1 VKKIN
6 LVFVCLFLIIASL
19 LSGCTQMDKIQ
30 VKVGLKNND
39 FEYMKQN
46 KVKKIVIQSTRDSG
60 YKFILTN
67 PVAISEIYDIL
78 SSARS
83 VDAKSSLKPDYIFD
97 IYENDKVVHE
107 FNYIVGLD
115 KNDGGNLYS
124 NDKNYIVTNR
134 IDTEILNQ
142 FNDDRTPKDFS
153 QIYYTFISECIDKY
167 RDSTKSNKSIGI
179 DINDD
184 SEALKFIF
192 SSDLDD
198 FEKSLPSNVS
208 VLNNSNDPCDV
219 KETVTTEGYKYG
231 DYTYYDVTKKNKPIQ
246 YKNSYIY
253 KSMVVFHDNATSEDK
268 TYYVVGINEDDYW
281 NIYISETKSKDF

>member
-1 VKKIN
+1 
-6 LVFVCLFLIIASL
+6 
-19 LSGCTQMDKIQ
+19 MDKIQ

-83 VDAKSSLKPDYIFD
+83 VDTKSSLKPDYIFD